1 MNNPF
6 DNRGPNVS
14 PWYTGGG
21 MYSYRADIVRLID
34 GDTVEADI
42 DLGFSVSIRLKL
54 RLYGIDTPEVRGEE
68 RERGLEAKLALAELI
83 DQCSPITVQTY
94 KDITGKYGRYLATL
108 MGVTEGGVVINLNDQ
123 LVKDGWAKCYGE
135 K

>member
-1 MNNPF
+1 
-6 DNRGPNVS
+6 
-14 PWYTGGG
+14 

-94 KDITGKYGRYLATL
+94 KDITGKYGRYLAIL
-108 MGVTEGGVVINLNDQ
+108 YDKNGCNLNLQ
-123 LVKDGWAKCYGE
+123 MVNDGHAVSVDY
-135 K
+135 

>member
-1 MNNPF
+1 
-6 DNRGPNVS
+6 
-14 PWYTGGG
+14 

-54 RLYGIDTPEVRGEE
+54 RLYGIDTPEVRGPEKL
-68 RERGLEAKLALAELI
+68 RGLESKAALEKLIE
-83 DQCSPITVQTY
+83 QCSPITVQTL
-94 KDITGKYGRYLATL
+94 KDISGKYGRYLAIL
-108 MGVTEGGVVINLNDQ
+108 MGVTEGGVVVNLNDQ
-123 LVKDGWAKCYGE
+123 LVKGGWAKEYGE